1 MPLLQIQLFGEFNAT
16 DHRGNALAI
25 GSRRTQALLAWL
37 ALHLDSATPLRD
49 FATQF
54 AADEPALLARD
65 LQYAMRFVAV
75 DALIGEGEK
84 VRLNS
89 SAVEVDVMRF
99 EVLAEA
105 GTLNGVREAAELYRG
120 NLLEGFSSGMPRF
133 EEWLAE
139 ERLRYWREAVAIIG
153 KLLAAQVK
161 AGWWESAVATASRLL
176 SLDPT
181 QEVVHRTLM
190 RLQLEQGR
198 PDSALRRYQECSD
211 ILRREFHRDPSAET
225 ERVRDEII
233 DALERAP
240 APRDVFQK
248 PLDRPVLILLLEDDA
263 VSSALIEGFL
273 LEAGYEVVCVNDG
286 ADALL
291 EIGRHE
297 FDVLVLDVNVP
308 TLSGLRLF
316 EIMIQKGM
324 DTPAVF
330 VTGVAGP
337 EIEAR
342 SLEIGAADFLRKPI
356 RKEVLLPRVR
366 SILQRREHARQA
378 K

>member
-1 MPLLQIQLFGEFNAT
+1 MSLLKIRLFGEFSVT

-25 GSRRTQALLAWL
+25 GSRRTQAMVAWL
-37 ALHLDSATPLRD
+37 ALEGNGRSPLRE
-49 FATQF
+49 FAERF
-54 AADEPALLARD
+54 AREDPSLLARD
-65 LQYAMRFVAV
+65 LQYAMRFVAI
-75 DALIGEGEK
+75 DALLGEGEK
-84 VRLNS
+84 VRLNPLV
-89 SAVEVDVMRF
+89 VEIDVVRF
-99 EVLAEA
+99 AQLAESGA
-105 GTLNGVREAAELYRG
+105 LNAVREASDLYRG
-120 NLLEGFSSGMPRF
+120 NLLEGFSSGMPEFDQWIVEQRS
-133 EEWLAE
+133 
-139 ERLRYWREAVAIIG
+139 RYWREAVATIG

-225 ERVRDEII
+225 ERVRDDII
-233 DALERAP
+233 AALQKAP

-291 EIGRHE
+291 EIGRRE

-308 TLSGLRLF
+308 TISGLRLF

-324 DTPAVF
+324 DTPAIF

-356 RKEVLLPRVR
+356 RKEVLLPRIR

-378 K
+378 R

>member
-1 MPLLQIQLFGEFNAT
+1 MPLLQIQLFGEFSAT

-37 ALHLDSATPLRD
+37 ALHLDSVTPLRD
-49 FATQF
+49 FAAQF
-54 AADEPALLARD
+54 AADEPVLLARD

-99 EVLAEA
+99 EALAEA

-225 ERVRDEII
+225 ERLRDEII

-324 DTPAVF
+324 DTPAIF

>member
-1 MPLLQIQLFGEFNAT
+1 MPLLQIQLFGEFSAT

-37 ALHLDSATPLRD
+37 ALHLDSPTPLRD
-49 FATQF
+49 FAAQF
-54 AADEPALLARD
+54 AGEEPALLARD
-65 LQYAMRFVAV
+65 LQYAMRFVAI

-89 SAVEVDVMRF
+89 SAVEVDVVRF
-99 EVLAEA
+99 EALAEA

-133 EEWLAE
+133 EVWLAE
-139 ERLRYWREAVAIIG
+139 ERLRYWREAVAIVG

-161 AGWWESAVATASRLL
+161 AGWWESAVGTASRLL

-233 DALERAP
+233 SALERAP

-324 DTPAVF
+324 DTPAIF